1 MIGHAAVDLA
11 RLQSDL
17 DALSEFREPD
27 LPGWS
32 RRVFSDAYIRSREW
46 LAMTM
51 REAGLEVTRDAAG
64 NLIGS
69 LPGRPGGRLTT
80 GSHTDTVAGGG
91 RFDGPLGVLAAVEV
105 ARCVLESGRPLEH
118 ELRVVDFVGE
128 EPNEFGI
135 SCVGSRAVAG
145 TLTGA
150 HLALR
155 DPSGRTLAD
164 AIKSIGG
171 DPDRI
176 EEAAWRA
183 RDVHAFVELH
193 IEQGPV
199 LEQAGIP
206 VGIVSGIA
214 GIVRLHMTFEGEA
227 GHAGTTPMGT
237 RHDALVAAAE
247 TVLAIE
253 RIASRGEGVGT
264 AGRIE
269 ARPGALNVIPGHVEL
284 WAELRHTSTEW
295 LEATRID
302 VEDAAKA
309 VGGRRGVQTSVD
321 LLSRTDPVMCSEEVH
336 AAMQEALDDLGLA
349 SRTLPSGAGHD
360 TVQMARL
367 GPVGMLFVPSVGG
380 RSHCPEELTLPAHLE
395 AGASALMA
403 TLRVLDAR

>member
-1 MIGHAAVDLA
+1 
-11 RLQSDL
+11 
-17 DALSEFREPD
+17 
-27 LPGWS
+27 
-32 RRVFSDAYIRSREW
+32 
-46 LAMTM
+46 
-51 REAGLEVTRDAAG
+51 
-64 NLIGS
+64 
-69 LPGRPGGRLTT
+69 
-80 GSHTDTVAGGG
+80 
-91 RFDGPLGVLAAVEV
+91 
-105 ARCVLESGRPLEH
+105 
-118 ELRVVDFVGE
+118 LRVVDFVGE

-150 HLALR
+150 HLDLR

-183 RDVHAFVELH
+183 RNVHAFVELH

-206 VGIVSGIA
+206 VGIVSGV
-214 GIVRLHMTFEGEA
+214 GGSGRLHVTFEGEA
-227 GHAGTTPMGT
+227 GHAGTTPMGA
-237 RHDALVAAAE
+237 RHDALAAAAE

-253 RIASRGEGVGT
+253 RIASRGDGVGT

-295 LEATRID
+295 LEASRID
-302 VEDAAKA
+302 VEDAAKG

-336 AAMQEALDDLGLA
+336 AAMKE
-349 SRTLPSGAGHD
+349 
-360 TVQMARL
+360 
-367 GPVGMLFVPSVGG
+367 
-380 RSHCPEELTLPAHLE
+380 
-395 AGASALMA
+395 
-403 TLRVLDAR
+403 